1 LRTASCARSAAYE
14 DAAPTNPAD
23 ARLVGR
29 LTSINPGGREFAV
42 SHDARGM
49 FREGRA
55 KGKRAMRNVTLPVLL
70 SMLLSSIVAAAGI
83 SVALTAQSVAAPEL
97 MLPNRAGSVKFAALG
112 DTGTGD
118 QPEYELA
125 SQMNVWRARF
135 PFDFVIMLG
144 DNLYGSQKPED
155 FERKF
160 ARPFKP
166 LLDAGVQF
174 YACLGNHDNTINDA
188 YPPFHMGGRRYYTFA
203 KQNVRFFVLDSN
215 DLDPAQVAWIEAAL
229 KDAKEPW
236 KIAVFHHPLYSD
248 GGRHGSSVDLRVR
261 LEPLFVQYGVNVVYS
276 GHDHVYERTTPQ
288 KGIVY
293 FVAGA
298 GGQLRKGDLKRSA
311 ETAAGFDQDR
321 SFMLNEVDGNDL
333 HFQVISRASVTVDH
347 GTIHRQERP
356 DRAVTSLG
364 KVN

>member
-1 LRTASCARSAAYE
+1 
-14 DAAPTNPAD
+14 
-23 ARLVGR
+23 
-29 LTSINPGGREFAV
+29 
-42 SHDARGM
+42 
-49 FREGRA
+49 
-55 KGKRAMRNVTLPVLL
+55 MRNLTLSVLL
-70 SMLLSSIVAAAGI
+70 SMLLSSIVAGAGI

-97 MLPNRAGSVKFAALG
+97 MLPNRTGSVKFAALG

-118 QPEYELA
+118 RPEYELA
-125 SQMNVWRARF
+125 SQMNAWRGRF

-188 YPPFHMGGRRYYTFA
+188 YPPFHMGGRRYYTYA
-203 KQNVRFFVLDSN
+203 RQNVRFFVLDSN
-215 DLDPAQVAWIEAAL
+215 DLDSAQVAWIEAAL

-248 GGRHGSSVDLRVR
+248 GGEHGSSVHLREE
-261 LEPLFVQYGVNVVYS
+261 LEPMFVQYGVNVVYS
-276 GHDHVYERTTPQ
+276 GHDHVYERFRPQ

-293 FVAGA
+293 FVEGA
-298 GGQLRKGDLKRSA
+298 GGQLRKGSLHPSA
-311 ETAAGFDQDR
+311 ETAAGFDQDQC
-321 SFMLNEVDGNDL
+321 FMLNEIDGNDL
-333 HFQVISRASVTVDH
+333 YVQVISRTGVTVDH
-347 GTIHRQERP
+347 ATIHRQERS
-356 DRAVTSLG
+356 DRAVTSSG
-364 KVN
+364 R